1 MIPDTNAADIR
12 KGFNYQDLVA
22 LYVFL
27 TYITD
32 LKVLNNEGD
41 EDIDILFKD
50 GTYRYYQAKETKNVD
65 KSLSKKELSEAL
77 RTLFN
82 DIERVDDKTLI
93 SEIGVVT
100 NCNYPFTKKD
110 SNFIVPYMKKDHSTL
125 SNVAIDRINGLI
137 EELKVK
143 DKNYK
148 TVDFLYDKLTVTKLA
163 YQGIDDDSRLE
174 RLEKPINRFLS
185 KAKIENGRY
194 SRLLKEWTF
203 LFYRS
208 SENKKYTITTENF
221 VERTEIAIMDDP
233 NLDDFFRTF
242 HIRTGN
248 KAYIMNNYSRYLKKL
263 IRHFNIM
270 SAIQKDFNSYKLKN
284 QNLYE
289 DEIEKKFVN
298 EEYEKIA
305 NMMGFENDESEK
317 DIAKL
322 IIWLRIIHD
331 SYFYNIER
339 AAKIEN

>member
-110 SNFIVPYMKKDHSTL
+110 SNFIVPYMKKDHTTL

-194 SRLLKEWTF
+194 SRLLNEWSF

-208 SENKKYTITTENF
+208 S
-221 VERTEIAIMDDP
+221 
-233 NLDDFFRTF
+233 
-242 HIRTGN
+242 
-248 KAYIMNNYSRYLKKL
+248 
-263 IRHFNIM
+263 
-270 SAIQKDFNSYKLKN
+270 
-284 QNLYE
+284 
-289 DEIEKKFVN
+289 
-298 EEYEKIA
+298 
-305 NMMGFENDESEK
+305 
-317 DIAKL
+317 
-322 IIWLRIIHD
+322 
-331 SYFYNIER
+331 
-339 AAKIEN
+339 